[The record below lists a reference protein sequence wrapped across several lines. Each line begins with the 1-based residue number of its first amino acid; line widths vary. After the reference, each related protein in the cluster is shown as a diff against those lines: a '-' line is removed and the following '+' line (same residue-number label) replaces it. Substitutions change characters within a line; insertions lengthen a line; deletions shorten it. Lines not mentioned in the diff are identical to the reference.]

1 MRRLRI
7 IFRVCLFLIIGLS
20 LHYVLPQ
27 KDIVQVTQ
35 TETRRTDFGGF
46 NRWFYAQADAGSTEL
61 ANRDV
66 LYIYA
71 DRKKT
76 ALFGLIPRDSMG
88 VIVYRNEDTGWIWPP
103 YFKFD
108 SSNLQAE
115 AASLAREG
123 DQWAIVTHYGWR
135 IPFLSIFPNAVNI
148 EATNTPDTRPI
159 PWFNIIFFIAL
170 IVGFFFVRAM
180 WMQLRE
186 RSIDPMLDSAGDRM
200 DIVQAD
206 VAERRGRVRKWLN
219 TWRSK
224 DNQL

>member
-7 IFRVCLFLIIGLS
+7 IFRICLFLIVGLS

-46 NRWFYAQADAGSTEL
+46 NRWFYAQADAGTVEL

-66 LYIYA
+66 LYIYG
-71 DRKKT
+71 DKKKA
-76 ALFGLIPRDSMG
+76 ALFGLIPRDAMG

-148 EATNTPDTRPI
+148 EATTTPDTRPT
-159 PWFNIIFFIAL
+159 PWFNIIFFVCL
-170 IVGFFFVRAM
+170 IGAFFVVRAM

-186 RSIDPMLDSAGDRM
+186 RSIDPLVDSAQDRI
-200 DIVQAD
+200 DEAQAG
-206 VAERRGRVRKWLN
+206 VAEQRGRARKWLN

>member
-1 MRRLRI
+1 MHQFRI
-7 IFRVCLFLIIGLS
+7 AFRVILFLILGLS

-46 NRWFYAQADAGSTEL
+46 NRWFYAQADAGTVEL

-66 LYIYA
+66 LYIYG
-71 DRKKT
+71 DKKKS
-76 ALFGLIPRDSMG
+76 ALFGLIPRDG
-88 VIVYRNEDTGWIWPP
+88 ERVIVYRNEDTGWIWPP

-115 AASLAREG
+115 AASLARDG
-123 DQWAIVTHYGWR
+123 AQWSIVTHYGWR

-148 EATNTPDTRPI
+148 EPTDTPDVRPF
-159 PWFNIIFFIAL
+159 PWFNLIFFVCLLGA
-170 IVGFFFVRAM
+170 FFMARAM

-186 RSIDPMLDSAGDRM
+186 RSIDPLVDSAQDRI
-200 DIVQAD
+200 DEAQAG
-206 VAERRGRVRKWLN
+206 VAEKRGRVRKWLN
-219 TWRSK
+219 SWRSK

>member
-7 IFRVCLFLIIGLS
+7 IFRICLFVLLGLS

-35 TETRRTDFGGF
+35 TETRRTDFGGL
-46 NRWFYAQADAGSTEL
+46 NRWFFAQADAGTAEL

-66 LYIYA
+66 LYIYG
-71 DRKKT
+71 DKKRS
-76 ALFGLIPRDSMG
+76 ALFGLIPREG
-88 VIVYRNEDTGWIWPP
+88 ERVIVYRNEDTGWIWPP

-115 AASLAREG
+115 AASLGRDGE
-123 DQWAIVTHYGWR
+123 QWAIVTHYGWR
-135 IPFLSIFPNAVNI
+135 VPFLSIFPNAVNI
-148 EATNTPDTRPI
+148 EPTETPDARPF
-159 PWFNIIFFIAL
+159 PWFNLFFFACLL
-170 IVGFFFVRAM
+170 IGFFFVRAM

-186 RSIDPMLDSAGDRM
+186 RSLDPLVDSAQDRI
-200 DIVQAD
+200 DEAQAG
-206 VAERRGRVRKWLN
+206 VAERRGRFRNWLN